1 MELAADTE
9 VLVTWEPPEIATFI
23 EGIVYRLECRLAG
36 ENDHFAP
43 FTVISDHIEDEAVV
57 VKVRSFPFSLNSEP
71 CRESPLGYRTLRLCN
86 ICV

>member
-1 MELAADTE
+1 MSSRTLTTELLDPPGRPSRPDVELAADTE

-57 VKVRSFPFSLNSEP
+57 VKVRGFL
-71 CRESPLGYRTLRLCN
+71 SP
-86 ICV
+86 